1 MNFNPDYTMQITK
14 IVTPIIYILI
24 GILVYELIR
33 VFIKRAV
40 KKSNLKKNHHK
51 KRMNTISSL
60 LINISKYVIII
71 IVFILILTN
80 FGINV
85 SSIVAG
91 LGITAALI
99 GLAFQDL
106 AKDLIAG
113 VSIIIEDQYEIGDT
127 VEINGFK
134 GEVVALGLR
143 STRIKNFTGQ
153 TLIIANHTIT
163 EVINYNLYNNLAV
176 IDVSV
181 DYDED
186 LDKVE
191 KVLNDLSKK
200 LKGKIPKSIGEMKI
214 LGINSLD
221 SSAIIY
227 RITLETVPNEFSSI
241 QRVLRKEIKQA
252 FDKENIKIPFDQI
265 EVHHG
270 K

>member
-1 MNFNPDYTMQITK
+1 MSFNQDYTLQITK
-14 IVTPIIYILI
+14 IVTPIIYILL

-33 VFIKRAV
+33 VFIKRAI

-71 IVFILILTN
+71 VVFILILTN

-91 LGITAALI
+91 LGITAALV

-106 AKDLIAG
+106 AKDFIAG
-113 VSIIIEDQYEIGDT
+113 ISIIIEDQYEIGDT

-143 STRIKNFTGQ
+143 STRIKNFTGK
-153 TLIIANHTIT
+153 TLIVANHTISQ
-163 EVINYNLYNNLAV
+163 VINYNLYNNLAI
-176 IDVSV
+176 IDISV

-191 KVLNDLSKK
+191 KVLNDLSEK
-200 LKGKIPKSIGEMKI
+200 LKGKIPKTIGEI
-214 LGINSLD
+214 NVLGINSLD
-221 SSAIIY
+221 SSSIIY
-227 RITLETVPNEFSSI
+227 RVSLETKPNEYNTV
-241 QRVLRKEIKQA
+241 QRVLRKEIKLA
-252 FDKENIKIPFDQI
+252 FDKAKIKIPFDQI

>member
-1 MNFNPDYTMQITK
+1 MDFSQDYATQITK

-33 VFIKRAV
+33 YFIKRAV
-40 KKSNLKKNHHK
+40 KKSNLKNNHHQ

-60 LINISKYVIII
+60 LINIAKYVIII
-71 IVFILILTN
+71 IDFILILAN

-91 LGITAALI
+91 LGITAALV

-106 AKDLIAG
+106 AKDFIAG
-113 VSIIIEDQYEIGDT
+113 ISIIIEDQYEIGDT

-143 STRIKNFTGQ
+143 STRIKNFRGQ

-163 EVINYNLYNNLAV
+163 QVINYNLYNNLAIV
-176 IDVSV
+176 DVSV
-181 DYDED
+181 DYSED
-186 LDKVE
+186 LDRVE

-200 LKGKIPKSIGEMKI
+200 LKGKIPKTIGEIEI
-214 LGINSLD
+214 LGIDNLD
-221 SSAIIY
+221 SSSIVY
-227 RITLETVPNEFSSI
+227 RVSLETKPNEFNKV
-241 QRVLRKEIKQA
+241 QRILRKEIKVA
-252 FDKENIKIPFDQI
+252 FDKEKIKIPFDQI